1 MRRITAMGVAAL
13 LAFAG
18 TARSQDSY
26 PNRPIHIVVPS
37 AAGGTT
43 AIGIGNRPGATD
55 ARSATPTVGHVKL
68 GRLSR
73 LSNSARP
80 VFRPNPTRYP
90 KEQG

>member
-37 AAGGTT
+37 AAPT
-43 AIGIGNRPGATD
+43 AGLACLNFTPVLTRPWT
-55 ARSATPTVGHVKL
+55 SW
-68 GRLSR
+68 
-73 LSNSARP
+73 
-80 VFRPNPTRYP
+80 P
-90 KEQG
+90 KKPALIK